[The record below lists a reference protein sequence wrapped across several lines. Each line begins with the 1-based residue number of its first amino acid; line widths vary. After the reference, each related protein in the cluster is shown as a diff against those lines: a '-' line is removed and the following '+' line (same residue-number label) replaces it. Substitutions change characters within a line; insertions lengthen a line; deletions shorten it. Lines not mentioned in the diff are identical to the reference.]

1 MSRNPIDSA
10 VVPLKNTSIFRSAGA
25 EELKKQLRAGGQIAV
40 FKRGEKISFRENRP
54 AIGLLLSGKATVEK
68 GRAVI
73 STLEAGAV
81 FGAVGLFCPRE
92 HPATEI
98 TAATECR
105 VVFLSK
111 ELVVGMMAE
120 NSAIAENYIEY
131 LSERIYFLTDK
142 IEGYTAGSAGSK
154 LANYLLSNK
163 TPENG
168 VVTADLGNL
177 SQLARELDIG
187 RASLYRELEFF
198 IAQGALERN
207 EKKVRITDES
217 FLARSANRLQGDI

>member
-1 MSRNPIDSA
+1 MKSESVKKAAASLKTTNIFKNADSES
-10 VVPLKNTSIFRSAGA
+10 LKRH
-25 EELKKQLRAGGQIAV
+25 LRAGGELAV
-40 FKRGEKISFRENRP
+40 FKKGEKLLAHKSRP
-54 AIGLLLSGKATVEK
+54 ALGLLLSGRATVEK

-92 HPATEI
+92 HPATVI

-105 VVFLSK
+105 VVFLSR
-111 ELVVGMMAE
+111 ELVIGMMAQ
-120 NSAIAENYIEY
+120 NNAIAENYIEY

-163 TPENG
+163 TIENG
-168 VVTADLGNL
+168 VLTADLGNL

-198 IAQGALERN
+198 IEAGALERDG
-207 EKKVRITDES
+207 KTVRILDES
-217 FLARSANRLQGDI
+217 VLSRSANRLQGDI